1 MRCRSAA
8 ARGARISLEFAPS
21 NAEVFL
27 TASGPFLDLV
37 VKAVVEI
44 TGQTPRLSTSGGT
57 SDARFI
63 KNYCPVVEFGL
74 IGRTIHQIDERVAL
88 SDLKALTAIYR
99 LEIDRYFAEGFAV
112 ASGQRGSG
120 QTPG

>member
-1 MRCRSAA
+1 
-8 ARGARISLEFAPS
+8 LEFAPS
-21 NAEVFL
+21 NAEAFL

-37 VKAVVEI
+37 VDAVVEI
-44 TGQTPRLSTSGGT
+44 SGQRPNLSTSGGT

-88 SDLKALTAIYR
+88 SDLMTLTAIYR
-99 LEIDRYFAEGFAV
+99 LVIDRYFAKKLAP
-112 ASGQRGSG
+112 AAHSGGDEATS
-120 QTPG
+120 